1 VSERWT
7 FLEHQKKECTGLTRL
22 VVELYVSNRKT
33 KALGQICYV
42 VFVGHPETCK
52 KWLSIQC
59 NEYNE

>member
-1 VSERWT
+1 M
-7 FLEHQKKECTGLTRL
+7 GLTRH